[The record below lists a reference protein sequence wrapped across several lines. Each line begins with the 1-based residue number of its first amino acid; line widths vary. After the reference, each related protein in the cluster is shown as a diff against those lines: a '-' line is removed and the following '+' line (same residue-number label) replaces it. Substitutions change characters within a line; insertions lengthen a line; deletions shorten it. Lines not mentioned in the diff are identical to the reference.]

1 MAEALRA
8 ARDELNQ
15 VCESLSHRDAI
26 ETSRQHRQQIL
37 QLGRC
42 EQELLSAI
50 DHVIA
55 DRAEVLRHIAEAHQ
69 IPAEQLTSA
78 FGNWCRCED
87 HPHLAQWLLSEAC
100 PPRVEE
106 SEAYWSRRHRLEGEL
121 ADLEAE
127 LVRCEDRLEHAR
139 RTETQW
145 REEVERLP
153 MRRPVAQD
161 DRALRARLQ
170 AELTDIEN
178 RLHALRRNADLH
190 RERDQLLARLRTL
203 EPRRFAPSRFCL
215 DVSHWLQRLSAGA
228 LQRFEAV
235 TTHGERV
242 DGRSLEQLSNPEAEV
257 VALALRMTIADHL
270 RRTQQPVPVLVHN
283 PSVEL
288 ARRVIEN
295 TAPGNQVVFLTSQ
308 RAIAEAVNTFGGKV
322 TYLNPPAIAP
332 VAPLAAEYRREP
344 VRVSATPAPLYDV
357 NRELDTA
364 WREVYGFYDNT
375 LPGRRERL
383 YARRQEED
391 FRAPLYGSVDWDLND
406 RRNRR
411 AKDNGPRVRFQRY
424 DESYLARR
432 ADRPLRY
439 EPAPCHPR
447 SRTS

>member
-1 MAEALRA
+1 MHDRADARRPLYHADQHLETARRRLDWLVDRYHRDLLHAPEEASRLAEALRA

-235 TTHGERV
+235 TTHASASMGDRW
-242 DGRSLEQLSNPEAEV
+242 NNC
-257 VALALRMTIADHL
+257 
-270 RRTQQPVPVLVHN
+270 RTRKPK
-283 PSVEL
+283 S
-288 ARRVIEN
+288 
-295 TAPGNQVVFLTSQ
+295 
-308 RAIAEAVNTFGGKV
+308 
-322 TYLNPPAIAP
+322 
-332 VAPLAAEYRREP
+332 
-344 VRVSATPAPLYDV
+344 
-357 NRELDTA
+357 
-364 WREVYGFYDNT
+364 WRWHCE
-375 LPGRRERL
+375 
-383 YARRQEED
+383 
-391 FRAPLYGSVDWDLND
+391 
-406 RRNRR
+406 
-411 AKDNGPRVRFQRY
+411 
-424 DESYLARR
+424 
-432 ADRPLRY
+432 
-439 EPAPCHPR
+439 
-447 SRTS
+447 